1 MRDRAMPAR
10 LYRAYDATP
19 PTLSNSYAGLR
30 TSVQQAANPPHGN
43 IEMMH
48 DIIHLD
54 LTSDRLFD
62 LTHRRGAKPPPAGYR
77 FGRISAKS
85 VHLQARR
92 ASGLARKW
100 LDAVLRIITA
110 AKLRRIEREFRI
122 HGPRHDWLRID
133 DDNFTPVDR

>member
-1 MRDRAMPAR
+1 MPAC
-10 LYRAYDATP
+10 A
-19 PTLSNSYAGLR
+19 S
-30 TSVQQAANPPHGN
+30 SVQQAANPPHED

-62 LTHRRGAKPPPAGYR
+62 LTHRRSNAPPAGYR

-92 ASGLARKW
+92 AGSLARKW

-133 DDNFTPVDR
+133 DDNFTQVDR